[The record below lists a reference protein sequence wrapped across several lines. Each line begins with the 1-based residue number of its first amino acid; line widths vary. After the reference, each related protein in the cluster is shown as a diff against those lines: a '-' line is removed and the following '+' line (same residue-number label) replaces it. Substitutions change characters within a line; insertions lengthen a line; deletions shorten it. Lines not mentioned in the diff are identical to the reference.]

1 MNTVEKQYIKMKKKK
16 LKELLYFKYLLYFF
30 ILISLL
36 ILNLS

>member
-1 MNTVEKQYIKMKKKK
+1 MNTVEKQYIKMKKKM